1 MYPVEVL
8 EPLLFTKLPM
18 CIDASVI
25 VGRCPICSYIIREMR
40 DEVNDYFVKEMSR
53 DDIPVK
59 WWAFSDSNRGH
70 SVYET
75 DALTN

>member
-1 MYPVEVL
+1 
-8 EPLLFTKLPM
+8 
-18 CIDASVI
+18 
-25 VGRCPICSYIIREMR
+25 MR

-75 DALTN
+75 GALRPTELKALISKVNFIVLLPSGQTIYL